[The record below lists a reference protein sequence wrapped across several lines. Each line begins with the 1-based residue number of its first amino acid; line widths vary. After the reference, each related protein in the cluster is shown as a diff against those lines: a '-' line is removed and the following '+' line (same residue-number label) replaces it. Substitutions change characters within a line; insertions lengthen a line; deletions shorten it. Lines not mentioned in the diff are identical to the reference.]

1 MEDSSVKPLLATTN
15 TILIV
20 IAVLFGLNLA
30 ADVCGWKSSTLVHE
44 AEIQKLNIDL
54 DIDGDH
60 KISGKAPYQGV
71 YPIEID
77 AN

>member
-30 ADVCGWKSSTLVHE
+30 ADVWGWKSSTSVQVNHSGSLMLTEPFGGWDV
-44 AEIQKLNIDL
+44 KFDL
-54 DIDGDH
+54 ED
-60 KISGKAPYQGV
+60 Y
-71 YPIEID
+71 D
-77 AN
+77 ARAIGGR

>member
-30 ADVCGWKSSTLVHE
+30 ADVCGWKSS
-44 AEIQKLNIDL
+44 
-54 DIDGDH
+54 
-60 KISGKAPYQGV
+60 

>member
-30 ADVCGWKSSTLVHE
+30 ADVCGWKSSTSVQVNHSGNLMLTEPFGGWDV
-44 AEIQKLNIDL
+44 KIDL
-54 DIDGDH
+54 ED
-60 KISGKAPYQGV
+60 Y
-71 YPIEID
+71 D
-77 AN
+77 ARAIGGR